1 MFLLV
6 FGEEG
11 PTRHEP
17 TKQSEAMSEP
27 TSLPVAVSAHWLRAH
42 RDRVIVVDTRWYL
55 DGRSGHEAY
64 LGGHLPGA
72 VFADVD
78 TDLSAPASRE
88 GGRHPLPS
96 PETFAASLGALGI
109 GDDTAVV
116 AYDDAAGSVAARLV
130 WMLRALGGPAA
141 ILDGGIQAWGDELE
155 EGTIVPEPVHRTPL
169 PWPQD
174 RIADTE
180 TVRAQSGD
188 PNRLLLDARA
198 YGRYTGEEP
207 APVDARP
214 GHVPGA
220 RSAAWQN
227 NLDENGLLAAPE
239 VLRARF
245 AALGTDTV
253 TTTTAYCG
261 SGVTACHTLLAL
273 EHAGYGHTRLYPGS
287 WSRWGGDDSLPVETG
302 SPDHGPRQD

>member
-1 MFLLV
+1 
-6 FGEEG
+6 
-11 PTRHEP
+11 
-17 TKQSEAMSEP
+17 MSEP
-27 TSLPVAVSAHWLRAH
+27 MSLPVVVSAHWLRAH
-42 RDRVIVVDTRWYL
+42 RDRVTVVDTRWYL
-55 DGRSGHEAY
+55 DGRSGREAY
-64 LGGHLPGA
+64 RGGHLPSA

-78 TDLSAPASRE
+78 TDLSAPASPE

-96 PETFAASLGALGI
+96 PAAFADSLGALGI
-109 GDDTAVV
+109 GDGTAVV
-116 AYDDAAGSVAARLV
+116 AYDDAGGSVAARLV
-130 WMLRALGGPAA
+130 WMLRALDGPAA
-141 ILDGGIQAWGDELE
+141 FLDGGIQAWDGELE
-155 EGTIVPEPVHRTPL
+155 EGEVVPDPVHRMAL
-169 PWPQD
+169 PWPEE
-174 RIADTE
+174 RIADTD
-180 TVRAQSGD
+180 TLRAESGD

-245 AALGTDTV
+245 AALGADTAI
-253 TTTTAYCG
+253 TTTASCG
-261 SGVTACHTLLAL
+261 SGVTACHDLLAL
-273 EHAGYGHTRLYPGS
+273 EHAGYGRTRLYPGS

-302 SPDHGPRQD
+302 DPLTA